1 EIELYEKLL
10 NVISK
15 SDDVSEA
22 TRLLRSGAPMEPVGQ
37 WSVYPLSLAITSN
50 RLKIINLLV
59 AAGAPLTTTI
69 HGVNLLTLAWLTPDV
84 TIPVQVAITRVFLH
98 VLQYELG
105 QINNLPTTSKG
116 VDNNIVST
124 LRGGVKGLIVTLQGD
139 TPWMVCWSP
148 GMSVEMLTELMVQ

>member
-1 EIELYEKLL
+1 MSYEKEIELYEKLL

-22 TRLLRSGAPMEPVGQ
+22 TRLLRSRAPMEPVGQ

-59 AAGAPLTTTI
+59 AAGAPLTTTN

-84 TIPVQVAITRVFLH
+84 TIPVQVTITRVFRH

-105 QINNLPTTSKG
+105 QINNLSTTS
-116 VDNNIVST
+116 
-124 LRGGVKGLIVTLQGD
+124 
-139 TPWMVCWSP
+139 
-148 GMSVEMLTELMVQ
+148 